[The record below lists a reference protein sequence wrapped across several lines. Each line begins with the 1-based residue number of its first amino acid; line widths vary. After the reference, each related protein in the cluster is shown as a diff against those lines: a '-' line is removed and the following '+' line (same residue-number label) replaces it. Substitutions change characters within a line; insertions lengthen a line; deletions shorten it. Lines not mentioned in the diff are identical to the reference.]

1 MSDALAADLRRLVGH
16 DAVEAP
22 VVDRSWLA
30 DGTESAA
37 VAGAADAVVRPADVT
52 GVQAVVR
59 YAAAQGIPLV
69 PRGGGT
75 GYAGGAV
82 PVAGSIVLALERLRA
97 VRDRHP
103 ETWSLAVDA
112 GVTTAEVRRLAR
124 EDGLYFPP
132 DPGAGEQS
140 HIGGN
145 VATNAGGP
153 HCVKYGVTGRWV
165 TGLEAVLGTGEL
177 VRLGAGLPK
186 DVATL
191 DLRGLLVGSEG
202 TLGVITG
209 VWLRLIPEPAVRL
222 PVLAVYPSA
231 ATGADA
237 VGCAMASGVVPSA
250 LEFLDRGAI
259 EASRATYPGALPAAA
274 EFAVLAEADGTPAG
288 AAAEQALIA
297 EMLRPGA
304 SDLIVP
310 DAADADRIWAW
321 RDGVSLGVLAKRGGK
336 LSEDIVVPVDRLA
349 EAVLGVRA
357 LGDEVGLETTSWGH
371 AGDGNLHASFLFDR
385 SDPDVLARATVAAP
399 RLFALARDLGGSI
412 SGEHGVGRLKIEA
425 AAEHDPAVND
435 VQRAIKAV
443 LDPAGIMNPGCK
455 IPLV

>member
-1 MSDALAADLRRLVGH
+1 MSETLAADLRRLVG
-16 DAVEAP
+16 DDGVEAP
-22 VVDRSWLA
+22 VVDRAWLA

-37 VAGAADAVVRPADVT
+37 VAGAADAVVRPPDVAA
-52 GVQAVVR
+52 VQAVVR
-59 YAAAQGIPLV
+59 YAVEHGIPLV

-82 PVAGSIVLALERLRA
+82 PVPGSIVLSLERLRA
-97 VRDRHP
+97 VRRRHP
-103 ETWSLAVDA
+103 EAWSLEVDA
-112 GVTTAEVRRLAR
+112 GVTTAQVRRLAR
-124 EDGLYFPP
+124 EDGLCFPP

-140 HIGGN
+140 QIGGN

-165 TGLEAVLGTGEL
+165 TALEAVLGTGEL
-177 VRLGAGLPK
+177 VRLGSGLPK

-191 DLRGLLVGSEG
+191 DLRGLLIGSEG

-209 VWLRLIPEPAVRL
+209 VTLRLIPEPAVRL
-222 PVLAVYPSA
+222 PVLAIYASA
-231 ATGADA
+231 ADGADA
-237 VGCAMASGVVPSA
+237 VAHAMASGVVPSA

-259 EASRATYPGALPAAA
+259 EASRATYPGVLPADAQ
-274 EFAVLAEADGTPAG
+274 FAVLAEADGTPAG

-297 EMLRPGA
+297 EMLRPAA

-349 EAVLGVRA
+349 EAVIGVRA
-357 LGDEVGLETTSWGH
+357 LGAEVGLETTSWGH

-385 SDPDVLARATVAAP
+385 ADPEALARATAAAP

-425 AAEHDPAVND
+425 AAEADATVNRL
-435 VQRAIKAV
+435 QRSIKAV

-455 IPLV
+455 IP